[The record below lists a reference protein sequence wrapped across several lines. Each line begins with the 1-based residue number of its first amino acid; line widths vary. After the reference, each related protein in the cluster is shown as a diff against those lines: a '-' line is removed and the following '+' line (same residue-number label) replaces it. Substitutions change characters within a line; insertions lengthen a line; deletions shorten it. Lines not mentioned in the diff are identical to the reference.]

1 MATELW
7 PSVEDLAKQRG
18 VAKESVYRW
27 IESRSL
33 PAHKV
38 GRLWKFK
45 LSEVDAW
52 VRAAAPTMALT
63 RGGLDEN
70 GRSGERLYHLA
81 PGDDEPRHVVE
92 HEGGTQAPLRCCPTA
107 LVSRP

>member
-7 PSVEDLAKQRG
+7 PSVEDLAKHRG
-18 VAKESVYRW
+18 VAKESVYCW
-27 IESRSL
+27 SESRNL

-52 VRAAAPTMALT
+52 MRADGADDGP
-63 RGGLDEN
+63 DK
-70 GRSGERLYHLA
+70 GRVG
-81 PGDDEPRHVVE
+81 
-92 HEGGTQAPLRCCPTA
+92 
-107 LVSRP
+107 